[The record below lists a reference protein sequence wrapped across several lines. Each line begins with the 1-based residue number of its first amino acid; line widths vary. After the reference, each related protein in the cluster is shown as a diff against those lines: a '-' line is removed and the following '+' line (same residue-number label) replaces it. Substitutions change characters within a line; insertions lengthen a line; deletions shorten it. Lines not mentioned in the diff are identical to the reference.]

1 MLDNYE
7 VLASEDL
14 LFLARVAEHSKRF
27 EDCVSYMEALI
38 KRESRELTLDERSLL
53 ASAFKSIAGDKR
65 ASWRVL
71 GALKHK
77 YEGSQDLDNA
87 TLAGKSKAIVEKEI
101 AGVANRVSSLLDNF
115 LIPNACSCETK
126 VFYLKLKGDYFRYI
140 AEFARSSE
148 RHQAAGKASD
158 AYIRAYDLAQNELL
172 PTHPIRLSL
181 ALNYSVFNYDILGER
196 SRAQDIAR
204 LAFDEAVAGLD
215 NVTEESY
222 KDSTMIISLLRD
234 NLTLWANDIGE
245 D

>member
-1 MLDNYE
+1 MLDHSQN
-7 VLASEDL
+7 LAPEDL
-14 LFLARVAEHSKRF
+14 LFLAKVADHAKRF
-27 EDCVSYMEALI
+27 EDCVAYMEALI
-38 KRESRELTLDERSLL
+38 KQDSRELALDERNLL
-53 ASAFKSIAGDKR
+53 SSAFKSIMSDKR

-77 YEGSQDLDNA
+77 YEQAQDTDNA
-87 TLAGKSKAIVEKEI
+87 ALAGKSKGVVEKEI
-101 AGVANRVSSLLDNF
+101 GEVAHRVAGLLDSY
-115 LIPNACSCETK
+115 LIPNASSCESK

-140 AEFARSSE
+140 AEFARSGD
-148 RHQAAGKASD
+148 RHQVAEKASD

-181 ALNYSVFNYDILGER
+181 ALNYSVFNYDILGDR
-196 SRAQDIAR
+196 SRASDIAR
-204 LAFDEAVAGLD
+204 SAFDEAVAGLD

-234 NLTLWANDIGE
+234 NLTLWANDMGE